1 MNPLIATTMTTPPLI
16 PMYLQWCSSEEQP
29 VGSVVELVE
38 DLGQL
43 AVVVFHAVTL
53 VNDHVLPA
61 DL

>member
-1 MNPLIATTMTTPPLI
+1 
-16 PMYLQWCSSEEQP
+16 MYLQWCSSEEEP
-29 VGSVVELVE
+29 VGSTVELVE

-43 AVVVFHAVTL
+43 AVVVLHAVTF